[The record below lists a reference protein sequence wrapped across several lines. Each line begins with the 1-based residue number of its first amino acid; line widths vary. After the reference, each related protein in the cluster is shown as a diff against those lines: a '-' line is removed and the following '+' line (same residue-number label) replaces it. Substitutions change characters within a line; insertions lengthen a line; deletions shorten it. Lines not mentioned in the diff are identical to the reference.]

1 LNQPQNSLGD
11 LFPTIRRCARLS
23 RASRIASDHSTVRK
37 SPKTTLSELLQSI
50 EAAALARTDNRLRDD
65 IALLA
70 VRCQNVE
77 AMR

>member
-1 LNQPQNSLGD
+1 V
-11 LFPTIRRCARLS
+11 ALS
-23 RASRIASDHSTVRK
+23 D
-37 SPKTTLSELLQSI
+37 LLQSV

-70 VRCQNVE
+70 LRCQNVK